1 MLNINNSKWKV
12 CGGKMVNDIIVSDA
26 LQNIKDEIQLLKM
39 TLAELMQERDDLI
52 YHVCPELL

>member
-1 MLNINNSKWKV
+1 
-12 CGGKMVNDIIVSDA
+12 MVNDIIVSDA